1 MKMQTGTVKKSLDIL
16 KSKKATPVFISD
28 RFQQIVTL
36 HILKNMLKRSEVQ
49 VPLLLGIHGP
59 SGEGKTFQCENILKN
74 MGVKRFLLSGGQMD
88 NPISGQPSRL
98 IRDYYIRASD
108 AIQRGE
114 CSMAVVLINDIDTG
128 LGSWGDAA
136 EFSLNQQMLFGE
148 LMHLVDYPTQ
158 VEGKDTLRVPIIITG
173 NDFTKLYGPLVRAGR
188 MESFEWIP
196 TDDERAELVQA
207 IFTELTTEECM
218 RLVQELNGTL
228 KDELPGNIKVL
239 PVAFYAHLRS
249 NLLDEDLWDYSQKTG
264 LEKTIDIIIRGDEPD
279 LTMGIYYDR
288 ILSKGIQLARSGQL
302 INHIRAERER

>member
-1 MKMQTGTVKKSLDIL
+1 
-16 KSKKATPVFISD
+16 
-28 RFQQIVTL
+28 
-36 HILKNMLKRSEVQ
+36 
-49 VPLLLGIHGP
+49 
-59 SGEGKTFQCENILKN
+59 
-74 MGVKRFLLSGGQMD
+74 MD

-108 AIQRGE
+108 SILRGE

-128 LGSWGDAA
+128 LGSWGDAS

-158 VEGKDTLRVPIIITG
+158 VEGKDTLRVPIIVTG

-196 TDDERAELVQA
+196 NDEERAELVQA
-207 IFTELTTEECM
+207 ILTELTTEECR
-218 RLVQELNGTL
+218 RLVRELNETL

-239 PVAFYAHLRS
+239 PVAFYAHLRAS
-249 NLLDEDLWDYSQKTG
+249 LLDEDLWDYSQKTG
-264 LEKTIDIIIRGDEPD
+264 MEKTIDIIIRGDEPD

-288 ILSKGIQLARSGQL
+288 VLSKGIQLARSGQL
-302 INHIRAERER
+302 INHLRIDRER

>member
-1 MKMQTGTVKKSLDIL
+1 MQTGTVKKPLEIL
-16 KSKKATPVFISD
+16 KNKKASPIFLSN
-28 RFQQIVTL
+28 RFQQVVTL

-88 NPISGQPSRL
+88 NPITGQPSRL

-108 AIQRGE
+108 AITRGE

-173 NDFTKLYGPLVRAGR
+173 NDFTKLYEPLVRAGR

-196 TDDERAELVQA
+196 TNEERAEIIKA
-207 IFTELTTEECM
+207 IFPELSPEECS
-218 RLVQELNGTL
+218 RLVGELNETL
-228 KDELPGNIKVL
+228 KDELPGNLKIL

-249 NLLDEDLWDYSQKTG
+249 SLLDEDLWNFSQQTG
-264 LEKTIDIIIRGDEPD
+264 MEKTIDMIIRGDEPD
-279 LTMGIYYDR
+279 LAMGIHYDR
-288 ILSKGIQLARSGQL
+288 VLSKGIQLARSGQL
-302 INHIRAERER
+302 INHLRFDRER